1 MTLKERFAKYTTEEL
16 ETRSKEMYE
25 KLRESDERMHHFRR
39 THNAEFYQQ
48 EKEYNEN
55 LFLNLLDVDAVL
67 ATRR

>member
-1 MTLKERFAKYTTEEL
+1 MTLRERFAKYTTAEL
-16 ETRSKEMYE
+16 EKRSKEMYE
-25 KLRESDERMHHFRR
+25 KLRESDERMHYFRKTR
-39 THNAEFYQQ
+39 NAEFYQQ